1 MSRPDE
7 TAGGSLG
14 RALFCGLVGLLL
26 AVSTGCSEEMR
37 RVCEADLD
45 CPSNQICANERC
57 AATCTSDEDCALSGS
72 TCQPYLDE
80 SREESV
86 NVCLSSDTGVSDGEC
101 TTNADCRRRL
111 DSGRAEC
118 GLNGQCIIPPDRRY
132 GLLLT
137 DETMTD
143 PDNPDHDGGLGADI
157 AAVVLTD
164 GSTDPTEAVAW
175 GRTRL
180 YRPAGGVDETSVV
193 DGSPPTLDPSANNRC
208 VEGPIDEA
216 TSPLGGGGGQ
226 LLVDFV
232 DDAGRPVDISS
243 GQRVLV
249 IEWGDNCQ
257 TDLSPQ
263 DNYRVALCVSDSEEF
278 DPETHCRKQLG
289 TASGFGDFVPLK

>member
-1 MSRPDE
+1 
-7 TAGGSLG
+7 
-14 RALFCGLVGLLL
+14 VGLLL